1 MREVWDEIDR
11 MTTLP
16 LPLIQVVKKDSEFA
30 SDLRFPVGKWP
41 TATVYHDRTYNFS
54 RVERDNEGD
63 IIAAIYEAP
72 GRMLTV
78 FNT

>member
-1 MREVWDEIDR
+1 MSEVVIDR
-11 MTTLP
+11 H
-16 LPLIQVVKKDSEFA
+16 SEFA
-30 SDLRFPVGKWP
+30 SDLGFPVGKWP
-41 TATVYHDRTYNFS
+41 TAVVYRDRTYNFS